1 MKNKNLPEISESE
14 MKTRFKPFRERM
26 RKEGLCDVVVES
38 FRHYYYQLLSG
49 GAGFISRSEIDPV
62 DNVPDVEKLKDYT
75 EPGRKAMKK
84 AVFIKLNGGLGTG
97 MGMEKAKSLLEVK
110 NGLSFLDIIARQV
123 LNDRLTFGC
132 DLPLVLMNS
141 FSTREDSLAA
151 LEKYP
156 ELKSSI
162 PLDFLQN
169 KVPKVDQ
176 ETLEPVNWPE
186 DPDLMWCPPGH
197 GDIYIALVTS
207 GMLDILLA
215 KGYEYAFVSNA
226 DNLGAVMDIQI
237 LGYFAHHNFPF
248 MMEVADRTEADK
260 KGGHLARLKSGNL
273 TLRELAQCPKEEQ
286 EEFQDIT
293 IYKYFNTNTLWVNL
307 VSLKNLLDEKNNM
320 MSLPLICNSKTVDPR
335 DGDSPRVFQL
345 ETAMGSAISVFPGA
359 QALRVP
365 RIRFAPV
372 KACVDLLGLWSDAYV
387 LTEDSRVIQNPRRG
401 LGQIVIELDPRY
413 YKLFDNMK
421 ARFPHGVPSLIDC
434 EKLVIKGDVLFGRNV
449 VIKGSTRITNKGK
462 EPLVIADGETIE
474 GERE

>member
-1 MKNKNLPEISESE
+1 
-14 MKTRFKPFRERM
+14 
-26 RKEGLCDVVVES
+26 
-38 FRHYYYQLLSG
+38 
-49 GAGFISRSEIDPV
+49 
-62 DNVPDVEKLKDYT
+62 
-75 EPGRKAMKK
+75 
-84 AVFIKLNGGLGTG
+84 
-97 MGMEKAKSLLEVK
+97 
-110 NGLSFLDIIARQV
+110 
-123 LNDRLTFGC
+123 
-132 DLPLVLMNS
+132 
-141 FSTREDSLAA
+141 
-151 LEKYP
+151 
-156 ELKSSI
+156 
-162 PLDFLQN
+162 
-169 KVPKVDQ
+169 
-176 ETLEPVNWPE
+176 
-186 DPDLMWCPPGH
+186 
-197 GDIYIALVTS
+197 
-207 GMLDILLA
+207 
-215 KGYEYAFVSNA
+215 
-226 DNLGAVMDIQI
+226 
-237 LGYFAHHNFPF
+237 
-248 MMEVADRTEADK
+248 MEVADRTEADK

-286 EEFQDIT
+286 EEFQDIDV
-293 IYKYFNTNTLWVNL
+293 YKYFNTNTLWINL

-320 MSLPLICNSKTVDPR
+320 ISLPLICNSKTVDPR

-401 LGQIVIELDPRY
+401 LGQIVIELDPQY

-449 VIKGSTRITNKGK
+449 VIKGNIRITNKGK